1 MNQLSSNPSAVEF
14 PPSPN
19 WRGLGRGRTAT
30 FRQRGRLLA
39 LLLLPL
45 LCLSACT
52 RAAAPA
58 AKASPASTAEPAGKI
73 KALTSFL
80 PVYCFTANIAGDLAE
95 VENLL
100 PANVG
105 PHDYQFAPRDLRK
118 LSAAQLFVVNGL
130 GMEDW
135 LGKTLKAAKGSKTA
149 TVVEA
154 FAGVPK
160 DRLITELPHIHL
172 PGEHGHHHHDG
183 PNPHLWLDPTLAA
196 HAVTNILTALQKA
209 DPKNAAGYAANAA
222 RYVERL
228 QKLDADLAAALAPAK
243 GRRIVTY
250 HHAFPYF
257 TRRYGLDLVG
267 VIEEVPDVE
276 PSPKYL
282 AALLKVMREKEVKVI
297 FTEPQF
303 SPKLAERISRDAKI
317 PVAELDTLETGPLKP
332 TAYEEGL
339 RRNLNTLLKH
349 LVK

>member
-1 MNQLSSNPSAVEF
+1 MNQLPFTARPAGV
-14 PPSPN
+14 PPSP
-19 WRGLGRGRTAT
+19 GGRGRAAT
-30 FRQRGRLLA
+30 LAKVSCVLA
-39 LLLLPL
+39 LLLIPL
-45 LCLSACT
+45 FRFTACT
-52 RAAAPA
+52 RAA
-58 AKASPASTAEPAGKI
+58 EPTTKLRV
-73 KALTSFL
+73 LTSFL

-105 PHDYQFAPRDLRK
+105 PHDYQFAPRELRK
-118 LSAAQLFVVNGL
+118 LTSAQLFIVNGH

-135 LGKTLKAAKGSKTA
+135 LAKATKAAKGTKTA
-149 TVVEA
+149 TVIEA
-154 FAGVPK
+154 FGNVPK
-160 DRLITELPHIHL
+160 TNLVTELPHIHL
-172 PGEHGHHHHDG
+172 PGEHAHHHDG
-183 PNPHLWLDPTLAA
+183 GANPHLWLDPTLAA
-196 HAVTNILTALQKA
+196 HAVTNILTALQQA
-209 DPKNAAGYAANAA
+209 DPKNASGYAANAA

-228 QKLDADLAAALAPAK
+228 HALDTDLTTALAPFK
-243 GRRIVTY
+243 GHRIVTY

-267 VIEEVPDVE
+267 VIEEVPDTE

-282 AALLKVMREKEVKVI
+282 AALLKVMREKDVKVI

-303 SPKLAERISRDAKI
+303 SPKLAQRISRDAKV

-349 LVK
+349 LK

>member
-1 MNQLSSNPSAVEF
+1 MNQFPSEPGAAEVF
-14 PPSPN
+14 PA
-19 WRGLGRGRTAT
+19 RGGRAGSRAT
-30 FRQRGRLLA
+30 PA
-39 LLLLPL
+39 KTCLLLGWLLLVLPFF
-45 LCLSACT
+45 SACT
-52 RAAAPA
+52 RAA
-58 AKASPASTAEPAGKI
+58 EPAVKL
-73 KALTSFL
+73 KVLTSFL
-80 PVYCFTANIAGDLAE
+80 PVYCFTASIAGELAD

-118 LSAAQLFVVNGL
+118 LTAAQLFIINGH
-130 GMEDW
+130 GMEEW
-135 LGKTLKAAKGSKTA
+135 LAKATKAAKGAKTA
-149 TVVEA
+149 TLVEA
-154 FAGVPK
+154 YAGVAK

-172 PGEHGHHHHDG
+172 PGEQGHHHHDTG

-196 HAVTNILTALQKA
+196 HAVTNILTALQQA

-222 RYVERL
+222 RYIERL
-228 QKLDADLAAALAPAK
+228 RTLDNDLATALAPFKA
-243 GRRIVTY
+243 RRIVTY

-257 TRRYGLDLVG
+257 TRRYGLDLIG

-282 AALLKVMREKEVKVI
+282 AALLKAMREKDVKVI

-303 SPKLAERISRDAKI
+303 SPKLAERISKDTKI

-339 RRNLNTLLKH
+339 RRNLNMLLKN
-349 LVK
+349 LK

>member
-1 MNQLSSNPSAVEF
+1 MNQLPFTPSAADLS
-14 PPSPN
+14 PSP
-19 WRGLGRGRTAT
+19 GGRGRIASPSP
-30 FRQRGRLLA
+30 RRRLLA
-39 LLLLPL
+39 LAFIPSVAFSL
-45 LCLSACT
+45 CT
-52 RAAAPA
+52 RAAQPA
-58 AKASPASTAEPAGKI
+58 KLRV
-73 KALTSFL
+73 LTSFL

-118 LSAAQLFVVNGL
+118 LSGVQIFVINGH

-135 LGKTLKAAKGSKTA
+135 LAKAMKAAKGAKTA
-149 TVVEA
+149 TVIEA
-154 FAGVPK
+154 FTGVPK
-160 DRLITELPHIHL
+160 ARLITELPHIHL

-196 HAVTNILTALQKA
+196 HAVTNILAALQKA
-209 DPKNAAGYAANAA
+209 DPKNATGYAANAA

-228 QKLDADLAAALAPAK
+228 HALDRDLAAALAPAK

-257 TRRYGLDLVG
+257 TRRYGLDLIG

-282 AALLKVMREKEVKVI
+282 AALQKVIREKGVKII

-303 SPKLAERISRDAKI
+303 SPKLAQRISKDTGI
-317 PVAELDTLETGPLKP
+317 PLAELDTLETGPLNP
-332 TAYEEGL
+332 TAYEDGL

-349 LVK
+349 LK

>member
-1 MNQLSSNPSAVEF
+1 
-14 PPSPN
+14 
-19 WRGLGRGRTAT
+19 
-30 FRQRGRLLA
+30 
-39 LLLLPL
+39 
-45 LCLSACT
+45 
-52 RAAAPA
+52 
-58 AKASPASTAEPAGKI
+58 
-73 KALTSFL
+73 
-80 PVYCFTANIAGDLAE
+80 
-95 VENLL
+95 
-100 PANVG
+100 
-105 PHDYQFAPRDLRK
+105 
-118 LSAAQLFVVNGL
+118 
-130 GMEDW
+130 MEDW
-135 LGKTLKAAKGSKTA
+135 LAKAMKAAKGSRTA

-196 HAVTNILTALQKA
+196 HAVTNILAALQKA

-228 QKLDADLAAALAPAK
+228 HVLDRDLAAALAPAK
-243 GRRIVTY
+243 GYRIVTY

-257 TRRYGLDLVG
+257 TRRYGLDLIG

-282 AALLKVMREKEVKVI
+282 AVLLKVMREKDVKAI

-303 SPKLAERISRDAKI
+303 SPKLAQRISRDAKI
-317 PVAELDTLETGPLKP
+317 PVAELDTLEIGPLKP

-349 LVK
+349 LK

>member
-1 MNQLSSNPSAVEF
+1 ML
-14 PPSPN
+14 
-19 WRGLGRGRTAT
+19 T
-30 FRQRGRLLA
+30 F
-39 LLLLPL
+39 
-45 LCLSACT
+45 SACT
-52 RAAAPA
+52 RAAEP
-58 AKASPASTAEPAGKI
+58 TARLRV
-73 KALTSFL
+73 LTSFL
-80 PVYCFTANIAGDLAE
+80 PVYCFTANVAGDLAE

-118 LSAAQLFVVNGL
+118 HSSAQLFIINGH

-135 LGKTLKAAKGSKTA
+135 LAKALKAAKGSKTA

-154 FAGVPK
+154 FAGTPK

-172 PGEHGHHHHDG
+172 PGEHGHDHHDG

-196 HAVTNILTALQKA
+196 HAVTNILAALQKA
-209 DPKNAAGYAANAA
+209 DPKNAAAYAANAV

-228 QKLDADLAAALAPAK
+228 HALDRDLAAALAPAK

-257 TRRYGLDLVG
+257 TRRYGLDLIG

-282 AALLKVMREKEVKVI
+282 AALQKVIREKDVKII

-303 SPKLAERISRDAKI
+303 SPKLAQRIAKDTGV
-317 PVAELDTLETGPLKP
+317 PLAELDTLETGPLKP

-339 RRNLNTLLKH
+339 RRNLNTVVKH
-349 LVK
+349 LK

>member
-1 MNQLSSNPSAVEF
+1 
-14 PPSPN
+14 
-19 WRGLGRGRTAT
+19 
-30 FRQRGRLLA
+30 LLV
-39 LLLLPL
+39 LLLPL
-45 LCLSACT
+45 LNFSPWT
-52 RAAAPA
+52 RAA
-58 AKASPASTAEPAGKI
+58 EPAKL
-73 KALTSFL
+73 KVLTSFL
-80 PVYCFTANIAGDLAE
+80 PVYCFTANVAGELAD

-118 LSAAQLFVVNGL
+118 LTGAQLFVVNGH

-135 LGKTLKAAKGSKTA
+135 LSKATRAGKGGKTA
-149 TVVEA
+149 VIVEA
-154 FAGVPK
+154 YAGVPK
-160 DRLITELPHIHL
+160 DRLITELPHIRL
-172 PGEHGHHHHDG
+172 PGDQDHHHHDTG

-196 HAVTNILTALQKA
+196 HAVTNILAALQKA

-222 RYVERL
+222 RFIERL
-228 QKLDADLAAALAPAK
+228 RALDTELAIALTPFK
-243 GRRIVTY
+243 SRRIVTY

-257 TRRYGLDLVG
+257 TRRYGLNLIG

-282 AALLKVMREKEVKVI
+282 SALLKAMREQDVKVI

-303 SPKLAERISRDAKI
+303 SPKLAERISKDAKI

-349 LVK
+349 LK

>member
-1 MNQLSSNPSAVEF
+1 MNQLPPKPSAADV
-14 PPSPN
+14 PPSPS
-19 WRGLGRGRTAT
+19 GRGPGRAAT
-30 FRQRGRLLA
+30 LAKVSCVLA
-39 LLLLPL
+39 LLFIPL
-45 LCLSACT
+45 LRFTTCT
-52 RAAAPA
+52 RAA
-58 AKASPASTAEPAGKI
+58 EPAPKLRV
-73 KALTSFL
+73 LTSFL

-100 PANVG
+100 AANAS
-105 PHDYQFAPRDLRK
+105 PHNYQFAPRDLRK
-118 LSAAQLFVVNGL
+118 LSGAQLFVINGL

-135 LGKTLKAAKGSKTA
+135 LAKAMKAAKGSRTA

-160 DRLITELPHIHL
+160 ERLITELPHIHL
-172 PGEHGHHHHDG
+172 PGERGHHHHDG

-196 HAVTNILTALQKA
+196 HAVTNILTALQQA

-228 QKLDADLAAALAPAK
+228 HVLDRDLAAALAPAK
-243 GRRIVTY
+243 GYRIVTY

-257 TRRYGLDLVG
+257 TRRYGLDLIG

-282 AALLKVMREKEVKVI
+282 AALLKVMREKDVKAI

-303 SPKLAERISRDAKI
+303 SPKLAARISRDAKI

-349 LVK
+349 LK

>member
-1 MNQLSSNPSAVEF
+1 MNQLLTKPSLVDVA
-14 PPSPN
+14 PS
-19 WRGLGRGRTAT
+19 RAGRGTT
-30 FRQRGRLLA
+30 PPRGRLLA
-39 LLLLPL
+39 LALLPL
-45 LCLSACT
+45 LAFSACI
-52 RAAAPA
+52 RAAEPT
-58 AKASPASTAEPAGKI
+58 AKLRV
-73 KALTSFL
+73 LTSFL
-80 PVYCFTANIAGDLAE
+80 PVYCFTASIAGDLAE

-118 LSAAQLFVVNGL
+118 LSAAQLFVVNGH

-135 LGKTLKAAKGSKTA
+135 LAKALKAAKGSKTA
-149 TVVEA
+149 TVIEA
-154 FAGVPK
+154 FADLPK

-172 PGEHGHHHHDG
+172 PGEHAHHHDGG

-196 HAVTNILTALQKA
+196 HAVTNILSALQKA
-209 DPKNAAGYAANAA
+209 DPKNAAAYAANAA

-228 QKLDADLAAALAPAK
+228 HALDRDLAAALAPAK

-257 TRRYGLDLVG
+257 TRRYGLELIG
-267 VIEEVPDVE
+267 AIEEVPDVE

-282 AALLKVMREKEVKVI
+282 TALQKVIREKDVKII

-303 SPKLAERISRDAKI
+303 SPKIAQRIAKDTGV
-317 PVAELDTLETGPLKP
+317 PLAELDTLETGPLKP

-339 RRNLNTLLKH
+339 RRNLSTVQKH
-349 LVK
+349 LGK

>member
-1 MNQLSSNPSAVEF
+1 MTSSVKELPTKPSVAEVT
-14 PPSPN
+14 PSP
-19 WRGLGRGRTAT
+19 RGRATGRGRTAT
-30 FRQRGRLLA
+30 PSQRCRLLA
-39 LLLLPL
+39 LALLPL
-45 LCLSACT
+45 LALSACT
-52 RAAAPA
+52 RAAEPA
-58 AKASPASTAEPAGKI
+58 AKLRV
-73 KALTSFL
+73 LTSFL
-80 PVYCFTANIAGDLAE
+80 PVYCFTANVAGDLAE

-118 LSAAQLFVVNGL
+118 LTAAQLFIINGH

-135 LGKTLKAAKGSKTA
+135 LGKAMKAAKGSKTA
-149 TVVEA
+149 TVIEA
-154 FAGVPK
+154 FAGLTK
-160 DRLITELPHIHL
+160 TNLITELPHIHL
-172 PGEHGHHHHDG
+172 PGEHAHHHDG
-183 PNPHLWLDPTLAA
+183 GENPHLWLDPTLAT
-196 HAVTNILTALQKA
+196 HAVTNILAALQKA

-228 QKLDADLAAALAPAK
+228 HALDRDLATALAPAR

-257 TRRYGLDLVG
+257 TRRYGLDLIG

-282 AALLKVMREKEVKVI
+282 AALQKVIREKDVKII

-303 SPKLAERISRDAKI
+303 STKLAQRIAKDTGV
-317 PVAELDTLETGPLKP
+317 PLAELDTLETGPLKP

-349 LVK
+349 LK

>member
-1 MNQLSSNPSAVEF
+1 MNQFPTKPDAADV
-14 PPSPN
+14 PPSPSG
-19 WRGLGRGRTAT
+19 RGPGRGRMAT
-30 FRQRGRLLA
+30 PSQRRVTLVLT
-39 LLLLPL
+39 LLPL
-45 LCLSACT
+45 LAFSACT
-52 RAAAPA
+52 RAA
-58 AKASPASTAEPAGKI
+58 EPAKLRV
-73 KALTSFL
+73 LTSFL
-80 PVYCFTANIAGDLAE
+80 PVYCFTANIAGDLAD

-118 LSAAQLFVVNGL
+118 LSGAQLFVINGH

-135 LGKTLKAAKGSKTA
+135 LAKAMKAAKGSRTA
-149 TVVEA
+149 AIVEA
-154 FAGVPK
+154 YAGLPK

-196 HAVTNILTALQKA
+196 HAVTNILAALQKA

-228 QKLDADLAAALAPAK
+228 HALDRELTAALAPAK

-257 TRRYGLDLVG
+257 TERYELNLIG
-267 VIEEVPDVE
+267 VIEEVPDVT

-282 AALLKVMREKEVKVI
+282 AALQKVIRDKNVKII

-303 SPKLAERISRDAKI
+303 SPKLAQRISKDTGV
-317 PVAELDTLETGPLKP
+317 PLAELDTLETGPLKP
-332 TAYEEGL
+332 TAYEEGM
-339 RRNLNTLLKH
+339 RRNLETVVKH
-349 LVK
+349 LGK

>member
-1 MNQLSSNPSAVEF
+1 
-14 PPSPN
+14 
-19 WRGLGRGRTAT
+19 
-30 FRQRGRLLA
+30 
-39 LLLLPL
+39 LLLLTL
-45 LCLSACT
+45 LGLSACT
-52 RAAAPA
+52 RAA
-58 AKASPASTAEPAGKI
+58 EPAGKLRV
-73 KALTSFL
+73 LTSFL

-118 LSAAQLFVVNGL
+118 LSSAQLFIVNGL

-135 LGKTLKAAKGSKTA
+135 LAKAVKASKGSKTA
-149 TVVEA
+149 TVIEA
-154 FAGVPK
+154 FASVLK
-160 DRLITELPHIHL
+160 TNLVTELPHIHL
-172 PGEHGHHHHDG
+172 PGEHAHHHDG
-183 PNPHLWLDPTLAA
+183 GANPHLWLDPTLAA
-196 HAVTNILTALQKA
+196 QAVTNILVALQKA
-209 DPKNAAGYAANAA
+209 DPKNATGYAANAA

-228 QKLDADLAAALAPAK
+228 QALDADLTTALAPFK
-243 GRRIVTY
+243 SRRIVTY

-257 TRRYGLDLVG
+257 TRRYGLNLVG

-282 AALLKVMREKEVKVI
+282 SALLKVMREQDVKVI

-303 SPKLAERISRDAKI
+303 SPKLAQRISQDAKV

-349 LVK
+349 LK

>member
-1 MNQLSSNPSAVEF
+1 MSQLPTKPCAAGVQ
-14 PPSPN
+14 PPRSG
-19 WRGLGRGRTAT
+19 RGLGRGRSTT
-30 FRQRGRLLA
+30 PSHRSHFLA
-39 LLLLPL
+39 LALLPL
-45 LCLSACT
+45 LAFSACI
-52 RAAAPA
+52 RAAEPT
-58 AKASPASTAEPAGKI
+58 AKLRV
-73 KALTSFL
+73 LTSFL
-80 PVYCFTANIAGDLAE
+80 PVYCFTASIAGDLAE

-118 LSAAQLFVVNGL
+118 LSAAQLFVVNGH

-135 LGKTLKAAKGSKTA
+135 LA
-149 TVVEA
+149 
-154 FAGVPK
+154 K

-172 PGEHGHHHHDG
+172 PGEHAHHHDGG

-196 HAVTNILTALQKA
+196 HAVTNILSALQKA
-209 DPKNAAGYAANAA
+209 DPKNAAAYAANAA

-228 QKLDADLAAALAPAK
+228 HALDRDLAAALAPAK

-257 TRRYGLDLVG
+257 TRRYGLELIG
-267 VIEEVPDVE
+267 AIEEVPDVE

-282 AALLKVMREKEVKVI
+282 TALQKVIREKDVKII

-303 SPKLAERISRDAKI
+303 SPKIAQRIAKDTGV
-317 PVAELDTLETGPLKP
+317 PLAELDTLETGPLKP

-339 RRNLNTLLKH
+339 RRNLSTVQKH
-349 LVK
+349 LGK

>member
-39 LLLLPL
+39 LLLVPL

-209 DPKNAAGYAANAA
+209 DPKNAAGYAANAT

-243 GRRIVTY
+243 GHRIVTY

>member
-1 MNQLSSNPSAVEF
+1 MKPLPFKANVADV
-14 PPSPN
+14 PPSPS
-19 WRGLGRGRTAT
+19 GRGPGSGRSTT
-30 FRQRGRLLA
+30 FAKLSCVIA
-39 LLLLPL
+39 LLLIPL
-45 LCLSACT
+45 FRFTACT
-52 RAAAPA
+52 RAA
-58 AKASPASTAEPAGKI
+58 EPTPRLRV
-73 KALTSFL
+73 LTSFL
-80 PVYCFTANIAGDLAE
+80 PVYCFTANLAGDLAE

-118 LSAAQLFVVNGL
+118 LTSAQLFVINGH
-130 GMEDW
+130 GVEDW
-135 LGKTLKAAKGSKTA
+135 LGKAMKAAKGSKTA

-154 FAGVPK
+154 FTGVPK

-172 PGEHGHHHHDG
+172 PGEHGHHHHDGG

-228 QKLDADLAAALAPAK
+228 HALDRDLAIALAPAK
-243 GRRIVTY
+243 GHRIVTY

-257 TRRYGLDLVG
+257 TRRYGLDLIG

-282 AALLKVMREKEVKVI
+282 ATLLKVMREKDVKVI

-303 SPKLAERISRDAKI
+303 SPKLAERISRDAKV

-339 RRNLNTLLKH
+339 RRNLSTLLKH
-349 LVK
+349 LK

>member
-1 MNQLSSNPSAVEF
+1 M
-14 PPSPN
+14 
-19 WRGLGRGRTAT
+19 
-30 FRQRGRLLA
+30 LA
-39 LLLLPL
+39 LALLPL
-45 LCLSACT
+45 LAFSAST
-52 RAAAPA
+52 RAA
-58 AKASPASTAEPAGKI
+58 EPATKLRV
-73 KALTSFL
+73 LTSFL
-80 PVYCFTANIAGDLAE
+80 PVYCFTANVAGDHAE

-118 LSAAQLFVVNGL
+118 LSGAQLFIVNGH

-135 LGKTLKAAKGSKTA
+135 LAKAMKAAKGSQPP
-149 TVVEA
+149 TVIEA
-154 FAGVPK
+154 YAGVPK
-160 DRLITELPHIHL
+160 ARLITELPHIHL

-196 HAVTNILTALQKA
+196 HAVTNILAALQKA

-228 QKLDADLAAALAPAK
+228 HALDRDLAAALAPAK

-257 TRRYGLDLVG
+257 TRRYGLDLIG
-267 VIEEVPDVE
+267 VIEEVPDNE
-276 PSPKYL
+276 PSAKYL
-282 AALLKVMREKEVKVI
+282 AALLKVMREKDVRVI

-303 SPKLAERISRDAKI
+303 SPKLAQRISRDAKV

-339 RRNLNTLLKH
+339 RRNLNTLLRH
-349 LVK
+349 LK

>member
-1 MNQLSSNPSAVEF
+1 MNQLPTNPSAAEL
-14 PPSPN
+14 PSSPSG
-19 WRGLGRGRTAT
+19 RELGRARTALSS
-30 FRQRGRLLA
+30 QRRRLLA
-39 LLLLPL
+39 FALLPL
-45 LCLSACT
+45 LMFSACT
-52 RAAAPA
+52 RAA
-58 AKASPASTAEPAGKI
+58 EPATKLRV
-73 KALTSFL
+73 LTSFL
-80 PVYCFTANIAGDLAE
+80 PVYCFTANVAGDLAE

-105 PHDYQFAPRDLRK
+105 PHDYQFAPRDMRK
-118 LSAAQLFVVNGL
+118 LSGAALFVINGH

-135 LGKTLKAAKGSKTA
+135 LAKALKAAKGSKTA

-154 FAGVPK
+154 FADVPK
-160 DRLITELPHIHL
+160 ERLISSVPHIHL

-196 HAVTNILTALQKA
+196 HAVTNILAALQKA

-222 RYVERL
+222 HYVERL
-228 QKLDADLAAALAPAK
+228 HALDRDLAAALAPAK

-257 TRRYGLDLVG
+257 TERYDLNLIG
-267 VIEEVPDVE
+267 VIEEVPDVT

-282 AALLKVMREKEVKVI
+282 AALQKVIRDKNVKII

-303 SPKLAERISRDAKI
+303 SPKLAQRISKDTGV
-317 PVAELDTLETGPLKP
+317 PLAELDTLETGPLTP

-349 LVK
+349 LK

>member
-1 MNQLSSNPSAVEF
+1 MNQLPPKPSAADV
-14 PPSPN
+14 PPSPS
-19 WRGLGRGRTAT
+19 GREPRRAAT
-30 FRQRGRLLA
+30 LAKVSCVLA
-39 LLLLPL
+39 LLFIPL
-45 LCLSACT
+45 LRFTTCT
-52 RAAAPA
+52 RAA
-58 AKASPASTAEPAGKI
+58 EPAPKLRV
-73 KALTSFL
+73 LTSFL

-100 PANVG
+100 AANAS
-105 PHDYQFAPRDLRK
+105 PHNYQFAPRDLRK
-118 LSAAQLFVVNGL
+118 LSGAQLFVINGL

-135 LGKTLKAAKGSKTA
+135 LAKAMKAAKGSRTA

-160 DRLITELPHIHL
+160 ERLITELPHIHL

-196 HAVTNILTALQKA
+196 HAVTNILAALQKA

-228 QKLDADLAAALAPAK
+228 HVLDRDLAAALAPAK
-243 GRRIVTY
+243 GYRIVTY

-257 TRRYGLDLVG
+257 TRRYGLDLIG

-282 AALLKVMREKEVKVI
+282 AALLKVMREKDVKAI

-303 SPKLAERISRDAKI
+303 SPKLAARISRDAKV

-349 LVK
+349 LK